1 MIKVKVFAVNPFREA
16 MYVVSDDTN
25 ECVIIDCGMDTAAEK
40 KRVEEYIASK
50 GLKPVMA
57 LNTHCHIDHIL
68 GIAAL
73 KNKYDIPFAANF
85 ADSDLLVAGAAHAA
99 MYGMEVNDELV
110 DTIDIDLSKVEE
122 VKFGNTVLQVIK
134 TPGHSRG
141 GVCFFEPES
150 KTLFTGDTL
159 FKGSIGRT
167 DLPGGDYT
175 QIMTSIL
182 TKIVPLGKDITI
194 YPGHGDH
201 TTLAEELMYNPF
213 ITDVINGE
221 VNYK

>member
-25 ECVIIDCGMDTAAEK
+25 ECVIIDCGMQTASERE
-40 KRVEEYIASK
+40 RVESYISSK
-50 GLKPVMA
+50 NLKPVMA
-57 LNTHCHIDHIL
+57 INTHCHVDHVL
-68 GIAAL
+68 GVANL
-73 KNKYDIPFAANF
+73 KNSYDIPFAASF
-85 ADSDLLVAGAAHAA
+85 LDSDLLVSATTHAA
-99 MYGMEVNDELV
+99 MYGMEIEGELV
-110 DTIDIDLSKVEE
+110 DIIDIDLSKKEE
-122 VKFGNTVLQVIK
+122 ITFGKTTLRVIH
-134 TPGHSRG
+134 TPGHSKG

-150 KTLFTGDTL
+150 QTLFTGDTL

-167 DLPGGDYT
+167 DLPGGDYKE
-175 QIMTSIL
+175 IMTSIL
-182 TKIVPLGKDITI
+182 TKIVPLGKDVTI

-201 TTLAEELMYNPF
+201 TTLSDELMYNPF

>member
-122 VKFGNTVLQVIK
+122 VKFGDTVLKVIQ